1 MDVVDVRVGVGRHD
15 RRIFVLRQQI
25 QHLVVV
31 FVRIGVRAV
40 RAPAA
45 AERNMYAEDHHLVLR
60 HETQILFEPRVLCGG
75 ESAFVVGAGLAAVDD
90 VVHRDHVYVAA
101 VERVVDR
108 PEITL
113 VFRPCRLFVGRREFV
128 VVVSDRGEDGHS
140 RLLRLQG
147 DDHVGEQRPFVVD
160 VVAQRDAVAGN
171 AGRGRIFA
179 DLSSGLLLETHGM
192 RRLVD
197 LGIADADQVEP
208 LFGCGERFERE
219 VVARRSGLEPGEE
232 AGEFVGLV
240 DAHLVSRR
248 QRIEDEA
255 RVGVARECVTPF
267 GVGGRTG
274 VSVAYDHPFDGIAVR
289 ILDVAVGVAVGG
301 RFGIAV
307 VAVAVRFVSALV
319 VRAGG
324 ESGEQQHEQCAVQV
338 FQYRSHISMFE
349 SVIPLRNPR
358 SRGFA

>member
-1 MDVVDVRVGVGRHD
+1 
-15 RRIFVLRQQI
+15 
-25 QHLVVV
+25 
-31 FVRIGVRAV
+31 
-40 RAPAA
+40 
-45 AERNMYAEDHHLVLR
+45 MYAEDHHLVLR
-60 HETQILFEPRVLCGG
+60 HETQILFEPFVLCGG

-197 LGIADADQVEP
+197 LGIADADQAEVALDAREA
-208 LFGCGERFERE
+208 FERE
-219 VVARRSGLEPGEE
+219 ILTDLLLRGIEPHVEIGIAVVSRADLELRGHRIADVFRRRVALH
-232 AGEFVGLV
+232 LV
-240 DAHLVSRR
+240 DAPGIGGHAL
-248 QRIEDEA
+248 EA
-255 RVGVARECVTPF
+255 
-267 GVGGRTG
+267 
-274 VSVAYDHPFDGIAVR
+274 VAYDHALDGIPRRVAHESVERTRR
-289 ILDVAVGVAVGG
+289 IDLDLPGRLRRRRPGFLFTASAGG
-301 RFGIAV
+301 RQQQREHQG
-307 VAVAVRFVSALV
+307 
-319 VRAGG
+319 RAAHQ
-324 ESGEQQHEQCAVQV
+324 S
-338 FQYRSHISMFE
+338 FE
-349 SVIPLRNPR
+349 SVH
-358 SRGFA
+358 